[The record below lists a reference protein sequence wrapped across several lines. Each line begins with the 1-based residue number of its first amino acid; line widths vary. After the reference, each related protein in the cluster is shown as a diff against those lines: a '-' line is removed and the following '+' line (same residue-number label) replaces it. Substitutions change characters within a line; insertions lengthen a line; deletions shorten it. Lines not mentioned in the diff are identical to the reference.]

1 MNSGL
6 IPFIVI
12 AIAVIIF
19 VIFYLLFFKVWL
31 KANSNGLNITLANI
45 IAMRLRKVNCD
56 DIVDAAIMLKREGVG
71 FNFSELES
79 LYLAGGRVKKVAE
92 GLVAAKRADVRLEFN
107 TAVAIEL
114 AGRDV
119 VHSVKDCLTPK
130 TFETDKVKA
139 ETKNGDKITANAK
152 LIVKA
157 DINKMISGES
167 IDILLEF
174 ITNIIVEKINSA
186 DSKNTVLSNL
196 DTITN
201 GVLDEARKKST
212 AYEIQEL
219 KILLN

>member
-1 MNSGL
+1 MDSTL
-6 IPFIVI
+6 IPIMVI
-12 AIAVIIF
+12 IIAVIILI
-19 VIFYLLFFKVWL
+19 VFYFLLFRVWL
-31 KANSNGLNITLANI
+31 KAKSNGVDINLFNLL
-45 IAMRLRKVNCD
+45 AMRIRGTNCN

-119 VHSVKDCLTPK
+119 VQSVKDCLTPK
-130 TFETDKVKA
+130 TFETDKVEA

-167 IDILLEF
+167 IDILLE
-174 ITNIIVEKINSA
+174 IINNSIVDKIKSS
-186 DSKNTVLSNL
+186 DSKNTVISNL
-196 DTITN
+196 KTISDA
-201 GVLDEARKKST
+201 VLDEGRKKST

-219 KILLN
+219 KILLY

>member
-1 MNSGL
+1 MDSSL

-12 AIAVIIF
+12 TIAAIIF
-19 VIFYLLFFKVWL
+19 VVFYFLLFRVWL
-31 KANSNGLNITLANI
+31 KAKSNGVDISLGNLLA
-45 IAMRLRKVNCD
+45 MKVRGTNCN
-56 DIVDAAIMLKREGVG
+56 DIVDAAIILKREGVG
-71 FNFSELES
+71 FDFSELES

-92 GLVAAKRADVRLEFN
+92 GLVAAKRADVKLEFK

-119 VHSVKDCLTPK
+119 VQSVKDCLTPK
-130 TFETDKVKA
+130 TFETDKVEA
-139 ETKNGDKITANAK
+139 ETKNGDKFSANAK